1 MNMKQLKQYITQRGL
16 STDGL
21 KPALAER
28 LEQRYSKKYQRKRYQ
43 SQTMPSTQS
52 TGGGWSPSSRS
63 DGERGVAPRGEAR
76 HGQDRARGRQDSSL
90 QRPEGAQGAR
100 APALLLAQAPDL
112 GDAVDGFSSERKLAS
127 ALLA

>member
-1 MNMKQLKQYITQRGL
+1 VAQHSISIMNIKQLKQELAAREN

-52 TGGGWSPSSRS
+52 TGGGWSPSSR
-63 DGERGVAPRGEAR
+63 
-76 HGQDRARGRQDSSL
+76 
-90 QRPEGAQGAR
+90 
-100 APALLLAQAPDL
+100 
-112 GDAVDGFSSERKLAS
+112 K
-127 ALLA
+127 